1 MTTSSDKLENKI
13 QGTWWL
19 LSRED
24 HTKDGE
30 KRIDPILGS
39 DPLAI
44 LVYANNHFAAQFM
57 KRDRRANSIAQ
68 ATGAGQNNTSAIG
81 GYDAYF
87 GTYKI
92 DEETNQVAHTLVG
105 SINPVNIGMIVYR
118 DLQVEGDK
126 LTIKLDTTTQEGEP
140 VTRTLT
146 WKRIS

>member
-1 MTTSSDKLENKI
+1 MTTSSNKVENQI

-24 HTKDGE
+24 HTKDGQ

-39 DPLAI
+39 DPVAI

-57 KRDRRANSIAQ
+57 KRDRNADSITQ
-68 ATGAGQNNTSAIG
+68 ATSTGQNNTSAIG

-87 GTYKI
+87 GTYKV
-92 DEETNQVAHTLVG
+92 DEETNLVAHTLVG
-105 SINPVNIGMIVYR
+105 SINPSNIGMTVYR
-118 DLQVEGDK
+118 DLAVEDNK
-126 LTIKLDTTTQEGEP
+126 LTIRLDTTTQEGEP

-146 WKRIS
+146 WKKIG